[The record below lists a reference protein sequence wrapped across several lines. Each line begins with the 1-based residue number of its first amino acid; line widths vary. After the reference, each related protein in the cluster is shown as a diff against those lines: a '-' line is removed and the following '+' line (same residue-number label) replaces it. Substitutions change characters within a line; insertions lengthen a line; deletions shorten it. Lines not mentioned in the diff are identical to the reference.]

1 MFSWKSMSEKCSP
14 SALDLSV
21 AARRAREQKTLLER
35 YVKPPLLPVR
45 KGQCN
50 VSSEDDFSDSELS
63 LALSESEASE
73 SLPSSPSPR
82 DVLIADLQMKC
93 ALLESESFQ
102 LREKLLQL
110 EAERSRHVKEAEKTT
125 DVGMEDCVISC
136 DSHPE
141 VKLKDRI
148 ESSGPTGHLEAQQ
161 CEDVNGAG
169 HFTNCSPESVL
180 SSAISFPGFSPC
192 SQRRLESLEAQQCED
207 VNGAGHFTN
216 CSPESVLS
224 SAISFPGFSP
234 CSQRRLESLE
244 AQQCEDDSVAGHFTN
259 CSPASVLSSV
269 ISFPGFSPCSQWRLE
284 SGEIVQCQ
292 EESWQSSTA
301 DHSLESG
308 DIVQCQEESWQS
320 STADHS
326 LESGEIVQCQEESWQ
341 SSTGDRSFES
351 GEIVQIQEESWQ
363 SLTTDD
369 GDASEAESVPT
380 AIETPPVA
388 DHSEASEAEE
398 TPTAMKSLPVEGVS
412 HTSLLVRPAM
422 ERARAPA
429 MERARA
435 RRPTK
440 TSNVAVA
447 ESSLNEAERPIDL
460 IKVVTPPHYADSI
473 SKGHVEPKGDSGV
486 NALPITDAPLSDP
499 EESSAPAVEPA
510 MPQLQ
515 SVEAL
520 QQTNSPIA
528 NCSSNALESAS
539 TNTVEGHC
547 VTCPR
552 WLSMPRLRSSSSE
565 RAPHLSFDA
574 VISSEPTPVRSEP
587 EWFAG
592 SSRTTVAGTLQVE
605 SRRHYS
611 PRRSFSTPVEIA
623 PWTLGTSQSSSPGA
637 AAVSDSPPPFVC
649 EQLASPRDLAA
660 ARRLA
665 CKYMSLPATPE
676 AFQLAHDQV
685 GLPLMQTD
693 LGSAYCCFEGLNAL
707 HIKIHGKPSSNSL
720 YNMACCLSLGAG
732 DVAPRTAG
740 LPPYHV
746 VADVQGTRLDQAA
759 LLLAAAVDAGY
770 RNVQHMLTD
779 PDLAMLRLRLPRQFA
794 ACTGAAS
801 MAAQHAAQ
809 SSPRCTV
816 W

>member
-148 ESSGPTGHLEAQQ
+148 ESSGPTGH
-161 CEDVNGAG
+161 
-169 HFTNCSPESVL
+169 
-180 SSAISFPGFSPC
+180 
-192 SQRRLESLEAQQCED
+192 
-207 VNGAGHFTN
+207 
-216 CSPESVLS
+216 
-224 SAISFPGFSP
+224 
-234 CSQRRLESLE
+234 LE